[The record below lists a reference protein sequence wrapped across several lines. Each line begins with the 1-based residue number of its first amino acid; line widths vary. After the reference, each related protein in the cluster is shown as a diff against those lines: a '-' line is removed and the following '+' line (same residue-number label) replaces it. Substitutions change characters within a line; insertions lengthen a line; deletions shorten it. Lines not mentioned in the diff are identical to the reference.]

1 MIQVPYVKTAM
12 HNHSRLGSDVI
23 VGRRFELPE
32 ALSFEEKFGP
42 DDQFAAP
49 PTHRTTFMQE
59 GTLRI
64 SMSYIGTTKSGL
76 FKVCN
81 NFSSKNRNPRKQS
94 TAPWMGFTEVA
105 SITPMVSEG
114 KKNVVQPVSS
124 GMSELR

>member
-49 PTHRTTFMQE
+49 HPPHYLHARGNLAYLHE
-59 GTLRI
+59 LHW
-64 SMSYIGTTKSGL
+64 
-76 FKVCN
+76 N
-81 NFSSKNRNPRKQS
+81 NKIRPVQS
-94 TAPWMGFTEVA
+94 L
-105 SITPMVSEG
+105 
-114 KKNVVQPVSS
+114 Q
-124 GMSELR
+124 